1 MSRKARP
8 AGALPCE
15 ASRMLPSVG
24 VVIPTHN
31 RPELLRAALESV
43 LAQEYGGP
51 LRVVVVY
58 DRAEPDRSLAGDR
71 VQVMANAR
79 TPGLAGSRN
88 TGILALDTDLVASC
102 DDDDVWLPGK
112 LAAQVAALSAEPR
125 AVLSSCGIVVDVNGR
140 EVPRLAGRD
149 RVTYDELVGDRV
161 MSVHS
166 STFVARR
173 EALID
178 IGMVDETI
186 PGGQGEDWDL
196 ALRAA
201 RRHPIVNV
209 DHPYVRVLFGRTSY
223 YAQAWETKVE
233 ALRWFLD
240 RYPDIGRSRPAA
252 GRVYG
257 QIAFGYATIGRR
269 RDAVRWAG
277 RALRANW
284 RERRV
289 PFALA
294 VASSAVS
301 GKRVLDTLHA
311 RGRGI

>member
-1 MSRKARP
+1 V
-8 AGALPCE
+8 
-15 ASRMLPSVG
+15 LPSVG

-31 RPELLRAALESV
+31 RPKLLRRAIESV
-43 LAQEYGGP
+43 LAQEYDGQV
-51 LRVVVVY
+51 RVVVVY
-58 DRAEPDRSLAGDR
+58 DRAEPDQSLAGDR
-71 VQVMANAR
+71 VEVLANTR
-79 TPGLAGSRN
+79 TPGLPGSRN

-102 DDDDVWLPGK
+102 DDDDEWLPGK
-112 LAAQVAALSAEPR
+112 LAAQVAALWVEPD
-125 AVLSSCGIVVDVNGR
+125 AVLASCGILIDFNGR
-140 EVPRLAGRD
+140 EVTRLAGGD
-149 RVTYDELVGDRV
+149 RVRFDDLVGDRV

-166 STFVARR
+166 STYVARR

-178 IGMVDETI
+178 MGMVDETI

-209 DHPYVRVLFGRTSY
+209 DRPYVRVLFGQTSY

-240 RYPDIGRSRPAA
+240 RYPEIGRSPDAA

-269 RDAVRWAG
+269 REAVRWAG
-277 RALRANW
+277 RAMRANW
-284 RERRV
+284 KERRV

-294 VASSAVS
+294 VASGVVS
-301 GKRVLDTLHA
+301 GKRVLLTLHT

>member
-1 MSRKARP
+1 MP
-8 AGALPCE
+8 
-15 ASRMLPSVG
+15 PSVG

-31 RPELLRAALESV
+31 RPKLLRRAIESV
-43 LAQEYGGP
+43 LAQEYDGQV
-51 LRVVVVY
+51 RVVVVY
-58 DRAEPDRSLAGDR
+58 DRAEPDQSLAGDR
-71 VQVMANAR
+71 VEVLANAR
-79 TPGLAGSRN
+79 TPGLPGSRN
-88 TGILALDTDLVASC
+88 TGILALDTDFVASC
-102 DDDDVWLPGK
+102 DDDDEWLPGK
-112 LAAQVAALSAEPR
+112 LAAQVAALQAEPE
-125 AVLSSCGIVVDVNGR
+125 AVLASCGILIDFKGR
-140 EVPRLAGRD
+140 EVPRLVGGD
-149 RVTYDELVGDRV
+149 QVHFDDLVGDRV

-166 STFVARR
+166 STYVARR
-173 EALID
+173 EALIG

-209 DHPYVRVLFGRTSY
+209 DRPYVRVLFGQTSY

-240 RYPDIGRSRPAA
+240 RYPEIGRSPDAA

-269 RDAVRWAG
+269 RDAFRWAG
-277 RALRANW
+277 RAMRANW
-284 RERRV
+284 KERRV

-294 VASSAVS
+294 VASGVVS
-301 GKRVLDTLHA
+301 GKRVLLTLHT

>member
-1 MSRKARP
+1 MSA
-8 AGALPCE
+8 
-15 ASRMLPSVG
+15 SVG

-31 RPELLRAALESV
+31 RPELLRRALKSV
-43 LAQEYGGP
+43 LAQEYDGE

-58 DRAEPDRSLAGDR
+58 DRAEPDQSLAGDR
-71 VQVMANAR
+71 VSVIANAR

-102 DDDDVWLPGK
+102 DDDDEWLPGK
-112 LAAQVAALSAEPR
+112 LTAQVTALQAEPG
-125 AVLSSCGIVVDVNGR
+125 AVLSSCGILIDFNGR
-140 EVPRLAGRD
+140 RIPRLAGTD
-149 RVTYDELVGDRV
+149 RVTYDELIGDRV

-166 STFVARR
+166 STYLARR
-173 EALID
+173 TALIE

-201 RRHPIVNV
+201 RRHPIVVV
-209 DHPYVRVLFGRTSY
+209 DAPYVRVLFGQTSY

-233 ALRWFLD
+233 ALHWFLD
-240 RYPDIGRSRPAA
+240 RYPEIACSPAAA

-257 QIAFGYATIGRR
+257 QIAFGYATVGRR
-269 RDAVRWAG
+269 REAVRWAR

-284 RERRV
+284 KERRV

-294 VASSAVS
+294 VAGGVVS
-301 GKRVLDTLHA
+301 GRRVLSALHA

>member
-1 MSRKARP
+1 MP
-8 AGALPCE
+8 
-15 ASRMLPSVG
+15 PSVG

-31 RPELLRAALESV
+31 RPKLLRRAIESV
-43 LAQEYGGP
+43 LAQEYDGQV
-51 LRVVVVY
+51 RVVVVY
-58 DRAEPDRSLAGDR
+58 DRAEPDQSLAGDR
-71 VQVMANAR
+71 VEVLANTR
-79 TPGLAGSRN
+79 TPGLPGSRN
-88 TGILALDTDLVASC
+88 TGILALGTDLVASC
-102 DDDDVWLPGK
+102 DDDDEWLPGK
-112 LAAQVAALSAEPR
+112 LAAQVAALRAEPD
-125 AVLSSCGIVVDVNGR
+125 AVLASCGILIDFTGR
-140 EVPRLAGRD
+140 EVPRLAGGD
-149 RVTYDELVGDRV
+149 RVRFDDLVGDRV

-166 STFVARR
+166 STYVARR

-209 DHPYVRVLFGRTSY
+209 DRPYVRVLFGQTSY

-240 RYPDIGRSRPAA
+240 RYPEIGRSPDAA

-269 RDAVRWAG
+269 REAVRWAG
-277 RALRANW
+277 RAMRANW
-284 RERRV
+284 KERRV

-294 VASSAVS
+294 VASGVVS
-301 GKRVLDTLHA
+301 GKRVLLTLHT

>member
-1 MSRKARP
+1 
-8 AGALPCE
+8 
-15 ASRMLPSVG
+15 MLPSVG

-31 RPELLRAALESV
+31 RPRLLRKAIESV
-43 LAQEYGGP
+43 LAQDYDGSV
-51 LRVVVVY
+51 RVVVVY
-58 DRAEPDRSLAGDR
+58 DRAEPDPSLAGDR
-71 VQVMANAR
+71 VEVIANTR
-79 TPGLAGSRN
+79 TPGLPGSRN

-112 LAAQVAALSAEPR
+112 LAAQVAALETEPE
-125 AVLSSCGIVVDVNGR
+125 AVLASCGILVAFDGR
-140 EVPRLAGRD
+140 ELPRLAGAD
-149 RVTYDELVGDRV
+149 RVGFDDLVGDRV
-161 MSVHS
+161 VSVHS
-166 STFVARR
+166 STYVARR

-209 DHPYVRVLFGRTSY
+209 DRPYVRVLFGQTSY

-240 RYPDIGRSRPAA
+240 RYPEIGRSPEAA
-252 GRVYG
+252 ARVYG
-257 QIAFGYATIGRR
+257 QIAFGCATIGRR
-269 RDAVRWAG
+269 REAVRWAG
-277 RALRANW
+277 RAMRANW
-284 RERRV
+284 KERRV

-294 VASSAVS
+294 VASGAVS
-301 GKRVLDTLHA
+301 GKRVLLTLHA

>member
-1 MSRKARP
+1 MP
-8 AGALPCE
+8 
-15 ASRMLPSVG
+15 PSVG

-31 RPELLRAALESV
+31 RPHLLRKAIESV
-43 LAQEYGGP
+43 LAQDYDGRV
-51 LRVVVVY
+51 RVVVVY
-58 DRAEPDRSLAGDR
+58 DRAEPDVSLAGDR
-71 VQVMANAR
+71 VEVLANTR
-79 TPGLAGSRN
+79 TPGLPGSRN

-112 LAAQVAALSAEPR
+112 LAAQVAALEAEPG
-125 AVLSSCGIVVDVNGR
+125 AVLASCGILVDFDGR
-140 EVPRLAGRD
+140 EMPRLAGAD
-149 RVTYDELVGDRV
+149 RVHFEDLVGDRV
-161 MSVHS
+161 VSVHS
-166 STFVARR
+166 STYVARR
-173 EALID
+173 EALIE

-209 DHPYVRVLFGRTSY
+209 DRPYVRVLFGQTSY

-240 RYPDIGRSRPAA
+240 RYPEIGGSPAAA

-257 QIAFGYATIGRR
+257 QIAFGCATIGRR
-269 RDAVRWAG
+269 REAVRWAG
-277 RALRANW
+277 RAMRANW

-294 VASSAVS
+294 VACGVVS
-301 GKRVLDTLHA
+301 GKRVLLTLHA

>member
-1 MSRKARP
+1 
-8 AGALPCE
+8 
-15 ASRMLPSVG
+15 MLPSVG

-31 RPELLRAALESV
+31 RPELLRRAVESV
-43 LAQEYGGP
+43 LAQEYDGP
-51 LRVVVVY
+51 VRVVVVY
-58 DRAEPDRSLAGDR
+58 DRATPDRSLAGDH
-71 VQVMANAR
+71 VEVLANTR
-79 TPGLAGSRN
+79 TPGLPGSRN

-112 LAAQVAALSAEPR
+112 LAAQVAALQAEPE
-125 AVLSSCGIVVDVNGR
+125 AVLCSCGILVDFDGR
-140 EVPRLAGRD
+140 AMPRLAGTD
-149 RVTYDELVGDRV
+149 RVRFDDLVGDRV

-166 STFVARR
+166 STYVARR

-209 DHPYVRVLFGRTSY
+209 DHPYVRVLFGQTSY

-240 RYPDIGRSRPAA
+240 RYPEIGRSPAAA

-257 QIAFGYATIGRR
+257 QIAFGCATIGRR
-269 RDAVRWAG
+269 REAVRWAG
-277 RALRANW
+277 RAVRANW
-284 RERRV
+284 KERRV

-294 VASSAVS
+294 VASGVVS
-301 GKRVLDTLHA
+301 GKRVLLTLHA

>member
-1 MSRKARP
+1 
-8 AGALPCE
+8 
-15 ASRMLPSVG
+15 MLPSVG

-31 RPELLRAALESV
+31 RPKLLRRALESV
-43 LAQEYGGP
+43 LAQEYDGR

-71 VQVMANAR
+71 VEVLAGTR
-79 TPGLAGSRN
+79 TPGLPGSRN

-102 DDDDVWLPGK
+102 DDDDIWLPGK
-112 LAAQVAALSAEPR
+112 LAAQVAALRAEPD
-125 AVLSSCGIVVDVNGR
+125 AVLASCGILIDFNGR
-140 EVPRLAGRD
+140 EVPRLAGTD
-149 RVTYDELVGDRV
+149 RVRFDDLVGDRV
-161 MSVHS
+161 VSVHS
-166 STFVARR
+166 STYVARR

-209 DHPYVRVLFGRTSY
+209 DHPYVRVLFGQTSY

-233 ALRWFLD
+233 ALRWFLE
-240 RYPDIGRSRPAA
+240 RYPEIGRSPAAA

-257 QIAFGYATIGRR
+257 QIAFGYATVGERR
-269 RDAVRWAG
+269 EAVRWAG
-277 RALRANW
+277 RAMRANW
-284 RERRV
+284 KERRV

-294 VASSAVS
+294 VASGVVS
-301 GKRVLDTLHA
+301 GKRVLLTLHA

>member
-1 MSRKARP
+1 VP
-8 AGALPCE
+8 
-15 ASRMLPSVG
+15 PSVG

-31 RPELLRAALESV
+31 RPKLLRRAIESV
-43 LAQEYGGP
+43 LAQEYDGP

-58 DRAEPDRSLAGDR
+58 DRAEPDLSLADDH
-71 VQVMANAR
+71 VEVLVNTR
-79 TPGLAGSRN
+79 TPGLPGSRN

-102 DDDDVWLPGK
+102 DDDDEWLPGK
-112 LAAQVAALSAEPR
+112 LAAQVAALEAEPG
-125 AVLSSCGIVVDVNGR
+125 AVLASCGILVDFNGR
-140 EVPRLAGRD
+140 ELPRLAGGD
-149 RVTYDELVGDRV
+149 RVGFDDLVGDRV
-161 MSVHS
+161 VSVHS
-166 STFVARR
+166 STYVARR

-178 IGMVDETI
+178 LGMVDETI

-209 DHPYVRVLFGRTSY
+209 DRPYVRVLFGRTSY

-240 RYPDIGRSRPAA
+240 RYPEIGRSPAAA

-269 RDAVRWAG
+269 REAVRWAG
-277 RALRANW
+277 RAMRANW
-284 RERRV
+284 KERRV

-294 VASSAVS
+294 VASGAVS
-301 GKRVLDTLHA
+301 GKRVLLTLHT